1 MSLDIKVPLERMQ
14 SMVKKL
20 ALFEQVNLSE
30 PKSAPGKGLNFAFFL
45 QRIAPVPSQSGQAS
59 TTGLV
64 VFTGRIYSNMLQKP
78 ESALDIQ
85 MALAAAKVI
94 EAFSGDIDLGD
105 AIRYVDLLGMTGTA
119 LSGQGGYLQIDSGM
133 FRIFDITIPLVVN
146 DIWNQVI

>member
-20 ALFEQVNLSE
+20 ALFQNVNLYE
-30 PKSAPGKGLNFAFFL
+30 PKNAPGKGLNFAFFL

-64 VFTGRIYSNMLQKP
+64 VITGRIYADMLQKP

-85 MALAAAKVI
+85 MALAAAKVM
-94 EAFSGDIDLGD
+94 EVFSGDIDLGD
-105 AIRYVDLLGMTGTA
+105 PVRYVDLLGMTGTA
-119 LSGQGGYLQIDSGM
+119 LSGQSGYLQIENGM
-133 FRIFDITIPLVVN
+133 YRLFDITIPLVVN
-146 DIWNQVI
+146 DIWDQVI